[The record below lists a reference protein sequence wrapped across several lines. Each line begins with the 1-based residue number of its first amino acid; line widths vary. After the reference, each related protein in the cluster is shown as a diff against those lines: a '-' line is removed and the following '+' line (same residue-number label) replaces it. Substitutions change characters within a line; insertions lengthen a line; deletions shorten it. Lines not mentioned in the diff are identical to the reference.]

1 MHLNENPFLRFA
13 GGRPPEILGSGDEV
27 DAALVAC
34 KRLLGGRAARPML
47 LLGPRG
53 SGKTVLL
60 KEIGDFAA
68 QSNYLVLRLEVSS
81 GASYGA
87 ALLAD
92 IERVPAAFSRLADWR
107 SAASDRLEATGGA
120 VAILP
125 NESEPSGSLETDLA
139 DRFEAV
145 GNAARAIGMGWLLLV
160 DELQNLSKADLAA
173 LLAALHRV
181 NQLALPV
188 MFVGAGLPNAA
199 RLVAEAKAYAERLL
213 FFCDLKPLSPKAIK
227 SVLVTSFKKA
237 GASIAPNALDVMVK
251 ESLGSPLLLRIWA
264 ACVWEMSRGQ
274 VITMRDVELAKA
286 DAFDEIAHD
295 VFRFDCLDA
304 RERAFLQAMVVLGD
318 DSLRLNDIRA
328 ALMLAPHAAAALKR
342 RLVRKGF
349 IYSPCRGYVAFA
361 SALIPVIQRAVKPL
375 RSRGGYKAH
384 RA

>member
-1 MHLNENPFLRFA
+1 
-13 GGRPPEILGSGDEV
+13 
-27 DAALVAC
+27 
-34 KRLLGGRAARPML
+34 
-47 LLGPRG
+47 
-53 SGKTVLL
+53 
-60 KEIGDFAA
+60 
-68 QSNYLVLRLEVSS
+68 
-81 GASYGA
+81 
-87 ALLAD
+87 
-92 IERVPAAFSRLADWR
+92 
-107 SAASDRLEATGGA
+107 
-120 VAILP
+120 
-125 NESEPSGSLETDLA
+125 
-139 DRFEAV
+139 
-145 GNAARAIGMGWLLLV
+145 MGWLLLV

-199 RLVAEAKAYAERLL
+199 RLAAEAKAYAERLF

-304 RERAFLQAMVVLGD
+304 PEREPFCR
-318 DSLRLNDIRA
+318 RWWC
-328 ALMLAPHAAAALKR
+328 LATTRCGSTTFGRH
-342 RLVRKGF
+342 
-349 IYSPCRGYVAFA
+349 
-361 SALIPVIQRAVKPL
+361 
-375 RSRGGYKAH
+375 
-384 RA
+384 